1 MCAMKKSIVM
11 ERWGGPAAVVGE
23 GPLEKLNLSQHLND
37 EEGVAMQNLGKSA
50 ISRGT
55 ASTTALGQ
63 RKKVLEGG
71 TQSFIHSTNKYIL
84 SFCYVSALF

>member
-11 ERWGGPAAVVGE
+11 ERWEGPAAVVGE
-23 GPLEKLNLSQHLND
+23 GPLEKLNLGQHLND